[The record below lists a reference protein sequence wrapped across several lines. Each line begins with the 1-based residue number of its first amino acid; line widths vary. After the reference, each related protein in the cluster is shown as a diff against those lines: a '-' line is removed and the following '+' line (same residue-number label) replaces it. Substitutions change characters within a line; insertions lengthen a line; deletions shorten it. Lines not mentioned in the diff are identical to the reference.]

1 MARVGSSTNPSS
13 SNSLGCPRPLDS
25 EKDAMGQGGCTAYAL
40 AKAFGVDKSELVA
53 MLDNEMDTVYAMLN
67 AQRPP
72 SKPYPKDWVGTK
84 GRCYEVNVPNVRGR
98 SLTPCQLGL
107 VQIQIF
113 FFSLTNKKHMSSFY
127 VVETPGGEIYVGE
140 SMRKLTESITER
152 P

>member
-1 MARVGSSTNPSS
+1 MRATKAKSHCSRRWPVWAAPPTRLHPTLWGAPVHWIV
-13 SNSLGCPRPLDS
+13 R
-25 EKDAMGQGGCTAYAL
+25 KMRWVRADALPTRWPKRL
-40 AKAFGVDKSELVA
+40 A
-53 MLDNEMDTVYAMLN
+53 
-67 AQRPP
+67 AQRPATAQQT
-72 SKPYPKDWVGTK
+72 PKDWVGTK